1 MKALAVISLVLI
13 GLTSCDGLFTSD
25 PVKFRGKAQGTYYAI
40 TYYDEEKRD
49 FSREIDSLLTEFDKT
64 ASVYESNSI
73 ISKVNKNKPYT
84 LNRIFLDIYKKG
96 MEVARDTDG
105 KFDMTVMP
113 LVNAWGF
120 GFETRKKV
128 DTAKIDSIMQF
139 VGYEKIRLEG
149 GKLIKEY
156 PRVQLD
162 FNSIAQG
169 YSVDWVADFLES
181 KGIENYLVDIGGE
194 VYAKG
199 KKPGS
204 EFWRVGIEKPA
215 EDKQSAREIKDVI
228 ALKNK
233 AMATSGSYRKYYKK
247 NGVKYSHTINPQT
260 GFPVKHTMLSAS
272 VLADDAVTAD
282 AYATAFMVMG
292 FEKSKAF
299 INKKPGL
306 EGYFIYSDRDGKLK
320 TYFTSRVR
328 ELLY

>member
-1 MKALAVISLVLI
+1 MKKIAIISLMLM
-13 GLTSCDGLFTSD
+13 GLASCKGLFTSD
-25 PVKFRGKAQGTYYAI
+25 PVRFKGEAQGTYYAI
-40 TYYDEEKRD
+40 TYYDDEQRD
-49 FSREIDSLLTEFDKT
+49 FSEEIDSLLTEFDKT
-64 ASVYESNSI
+64 ASVYVPNSI

-84 LNRIFLDIYKKG
+84 LNEIFLDIYKKG
-96 MEVARDTDG
+96 MEVARQTDG

-128 DTAKIDSIMQF
+128 DTATIDSIMQF
-139 VGYEKIRLEG
+139 VGYEKIQLQDG
-149 GKLIKEY
+149 QLVKED

-181 KGIENYLVDIGGE
+181 KGIEDYLVDIGGE

-199 KKPGS
+199 KKPGA

-215 EDKQSAREIKDVI
+215 KDKHAAREIKDVI
-228 ALKNK
+228 ALKDK
-233 AMATSGSYRKYYKK
+233 AMATSGSYRKYYEKD
-247 NGVKYSHTINPQT
+247 GVKYSHTINPQT
-260 GFPVKHTMLSAS
+260 GFPVKHSMLSAS
-272 VLADDAVTAD
+272 VVADDAVTAD

-292 FEKSKAF
+292 LEESKKF